1 MDETRDRSPR
11 FPVWGWITAALWLV
25 SVFLPFPQVTDA
37 MLADPG
43 PELVD
48 VLKDSQTTLLIR
60 NGLSWLTAASLVIFS
75 ADLFRRLRD
84 AESERSTVPIVALSG
99 GLVTAAGLLIG
110 FGFLAQLAGAASE
123 GRSPASIAAI
133 YGAADGLGYGA
144 WTALGLTTGAVAV
157 AGFKLRSVARWFA
170 VLSALFTAV
179 FFLLAFF
186 PFVAWFPATLWLLI
200 APLGLRHQPLASE
213 GASSAG

>member
-1 MDETRDRSPR
+1 MNATRDSSAR
-11 FPVWGWITAALWLV
+11 FPVWGWITAVLWLI
-25 SVFLPFPQVTDA
+25 SVFLPFPVVTNA

-48 VLKDSQTTLLIR
+48 LFADAQTTLLIR

-75 ADLFRRLRD
+75 ADLSRRLRD

-123 GRSPASIAAI
+123 GRTPATIASPF
-133 YGAADGLGYGA
+133 
-144 WTALGLTTGAVAV
+144 TGAVP
-157 AGFKLRSVARWFA
+157 SP
-170 VLSALFTAV
+170 ST
-179 FFLLAFF
+179 
-186 PFVAWFPATLWLLI
+186 
-200 APLGLRHQPLASE
+200 
-213 GASSAG
+213 